1 MTRFPL
7 ARPIEAADTMD
18 FEDKVVLVTGA
29 AQGIGEA
36 VARLFAARGA
46 RLAVMDRQA
55 GPLEALGATL
65 RALAL
70 PFDLAAGDADAA
82 VAHTERMLGPIDV
95 LANVAAVLHAGA
107 ALTAPDADWH
117 DTFAVNTFGTLRL
130 TRAVARGMA
139 ARRRGAI
146 VTVGSN
152 AAATPRLGMA
162 AYAASKAATAQLMR
176 CLALELAPQGV
187 RCNLVSPGSTDTP
200 MQRQLW
206 TAENGPAEVIRG
218 SSEAW
223 RLGIPLQRIAQ
234 PQDIA
239 EAVCFLASDRAR
251 HVTMHDLRVD
261 GGATFDA

>member
-1 MTRFPL
+1 MTAICSP
-7 ARPIEAADTMD
+7 ATWPETPMD
-18 FEDKVVLVTGA
+18 FEGKVVLVTGA

-36 VARLFAARGA
+36 VARLFAAAGA
-46 RLAVMDRQA
+46 RLAVADRQA
-55 GPLEALGATL
+55 GPLEAVATAV
-65 RALAL
+65 RAFAL

-82 VAHTERMLGPIDV
+82 VTQIERAVGPIDV
-95 LANVAAVLHAGA
+95 LANVAAVLRPGA
-107 ALTAPDADWH
+107 ALDAPDADW
-117 DTFAVNTFGTLRL
+117 DATFAINTFGTLRL
-130 TRAVARGMA
+130 TRAVARGMV
-139 ARRRGAI
+139 ARGRGVI

-176 CLALELAPQGV
+176 CLALELAPHGV

-206 TAENGPAEVIRG
+206 TADNGPANVIRG
-218 SSEAW
+218 SADAW

-251 HVTMHDLRVD
+251 HITMHDLRVD